1 MATTKKHMLSKGE
14 KKTSKETQNEN
25 AQFPGYPQYNAEDDI
40 FRKGKRIDEN
50 LDDSDDA
57 LRSAETKVS
66 SRLKN
71 SSTKNSSA
79 VKGSKKNNDS
89 DVTKEDLQALGP
101 KDLSMDMGDD
111 EELKHRQRPVD
122 FAGKNLDVPGSE
134 ADDAQ
139 EDIGSEDE
147 ENNVYSQAD

>member
-1 MATTKKHMLSKGE
+1 MATTKKHTLSKAKNNPS
-14 KKTSKETQNEN
+14 KKTQNEN
-25 AQFPGYPQYNAEDDI
+25 AQFPGYPQYSADDDI

-50 LDDSDDA
+50 LDDSDDVLKNGDA
-57 LRSAETKVS
+57 KVS

-71 SSTKNSSA
+71 SSTKKNSE
-79 VKGSKKNNDS
+79 VKGSKKNNES

-111 EELKHRQRPVD
+111 EELKQRQRPVD
-122 FAGKNLDVPGSE
+122 FAGKNLDVPGSD